1 MVSIIVTVLIV
12 SLIVG
17 PTRGV
22 VGGLIGAL
30 LGAAVAAGM
39 ARMAASGDLAI
50 YYTPA
55 TLARAAV
62 SIGILAGI
70 LALIIPYAT
79 GFAALGWGIGAVLA
93 AIAAPRTGPTIY
105 LLPLAVH
112 LVAAVLVLHVAR
124 WSAPQA

>member
-1 MVSIIVTVLIV
+1 MVSIIVTILIV

-22 VGGLIGAL
+22 VGGLIGGF

-62 SIGILAGI
+62 TIGILAGI
-70 LALIIPYAT
+70 LALVIPYAT

-93 AIAAPRTGPTIY
+93 AIAVLETGQVGY
-105 LLPLAVH
+105 FMPLAMH
-112 LVAAVLVLHVAR
+112 LVVAVLVLRVAR
-124 WSAPQA
+124 WAVPPT